1 MEIGECPVTEL
12 LPGTGQG
19 FLRRHSPEDKTKY
32 RFLCFKLEE
41 TGAVNEGI
49 LLLCMLNA
57 TSLHNELAK
66 RLLHFYPR
74 LINDI
79 YMADE
84 YFGENV
90 LHIAIVNEDPA
101 MVKFL
106 LNKGV
111 DVHERCFGNFMCPED
126 QKSSRADVL
135 GTEIV
140 QVSANTNYKG
150 YVYWGEYPL
159 SFAACLGQE
168 ECYRLILARGAD
180 PDTQDTNGNT
190 TIHMMVIYD
199 KMSMFD
205 LVYECGARIDLV
217 NRLGL
222 TPLTLAAKLA
232 KKDIFFHI
240 LKVQREIYWQIGNIT
255 CAAYPLP
262 GLDSIDMK
270 TGKIDRN
277 SALNLIAFGENMD
290 HLDMLDGVIVDL
302 LVAKWNAFVKLKFKR
317 MMILFTIYF
326 LLNLACFTLRPAP
339 CGTALAT
346 KKVPKT
352 TSGGTQTDLSGPLS
366 ALSPGI
372 TGAPPSVT
380 GAGPARAPSLPSNVT
395 AIPGPSTEGP
405 STDAPEA
412 NGPTSG
418 TADAAVGPDRVRRQ
432 ADGQTSDTEGVTEGV
447 AAGRG
452 GSETGGSQ
460 ERVTKTAESN
470 DAGNVTSSSSSVPAN
485 DPSSDTTASPSSPS
499 ESPTSST
506 SSTTSKTPSSPNT
519 RQISKPAAPGSGRPL
534 NQTSPPTSAP
544 EVSKTASDTSGACS
558 CTLYEYRD
566 PWDGVRWTLE
576 LLVVAGTVAYVLNA
590 LNEARFL
597 GLSMFMENLATVPSR
612 VIFLLSCL
620 LKLAMVVLRLA
631 CLSAAEDVLAVL
643 VMLGTAPYFLFFC
656 RGYKSVGPFVTM
668 IYKMIVGDLLRFVT
682 IYTVFVMGFSQA
694 YFIIY
699 RSYQHPDGAP
709 NPMKTPIQSVMLM
722 FLASLN
728 SFGDLYNNLKYTRQK
743 LVGQILFILYMVC
756 VAILLINML
765 IAMMGNTYQRIAEM
779 KNEWMRQWARI
790 VLVVERGVS
799 PTYRLE
805 HLNLYSK
812 PMADGTPALIL
823 RKQQSD
829 EEMEEMKEI
838 AEMRIRH
845 DRNVKRRKQK
855 LLAEQN
861 PGMPIPQ
868 DSTTSVRHP

>member
-1 MEIGECPVTEL
+1 MLKRYVFYQGSLKV
-12 LPGTGQG
+12 QG
-19 FLRRHSPEDKTKY
+19 FLKGSILYAIVSRAHSFLFVPLLSSPDKTKY

-168 ECYRLILARGAD
+168 ECYRLILARVRPRHSAAKAEGGAD

-302 LVAKWNAFVKLKFKR
+302 LVAKWNAFVKL
-317 MMILFTIYF
+317 
-326 LLNLACFTLRPAP
+326 NCA
-339 CGTALAT
+339 
-346 KKVPKT
+346 
-352 TSGGTQTDLSGPLS
+352 
-366 ALSPGI
+366 
-372 TGAPPSVT
+372 
-380 GAGPARAPSLPSNVT
+380 
-395 AIPGPSTEGP
+395 
-405 STDAPEA
+405 
-412 NGPTSG
+412 
-418 TADAAVGPDRVRRQ
+418 
-432 ADGQTSDTEGVTEGV
+432 
-447 AAGRG
+447 
-452 GSETGGSQ
+452 
-460 ERVTKTAESN
+460 
-470 DAGNVTSSSSSVPAN
+470 
-485 DPSSDTTASPSSPS
+485 
-499 ESPTSST
+499 
-506 SSTTSKTPSSPNT
+506 
-519 RQISKPAAPGSGRPL
+519 
-534 NQTSPPTSAP
+534 
-544 EVSKTASDTSGACS
+544 
-558 CTLYEYRD
+558 LYEYRD

-620 LKLAMVVLRLA
+620 LKLTMVVLRLA

-682 IYTVFVMGFSQA
+682 IYTVFVMGFSQGELECS

-812 PMADGTPALIL
+812 PMADATPALIL

-868 DSTTSVRHP
+868 DSTTSVRNP

>member
-1 MEIGECPVTEL
+1 MGNTDSAVASGVKKQAGPTTQDVYKFVDIKGGGELVEMMKVASKTKNYTEVDDFIQNRVVNYL
-12 LPGTGQG
+12 YNGGQG
-19 FLRRHSPEDKTKY
+19 RLIPTDHLVLLRNRDRPKQKLLEANRRVMDENGEFPPLELEDEDPTLDWQNYDKQKY
-32 RFLCFKLEE
+32 RFCCFKLEE

-57 TSLHNELAK
+57 TSIHNELAK
-66 RLLHFYPR
+66 RLLHFFPR

-84 YFGENV
+84 YYGENV

-101 MVKFL
+101 MVKYM
-106 LNKGV
+106 LNYGV

-126 QKSSRADVL
+126 QKSSRTDVL

-140 QVSANTNYKG
+140 QVAANTNYKG

-190 TIHMMVIYD
+190 TAHMLVIYD

-205 LVYECGARIDLV
+205 LVYECGARIDMV
-217 NRLGL
+217 NRLGM

-240 LKVQREIYWQIGNIT
+240 LKVQREIYWQIGHIT
-255 CAAYPLP
+255 CAAHPLP
-262 GLDSIDMK
+262 GLDSIDME

-277 SALNLIAFGENMD
+277 SALNLIAFGENLD

-302 LVAKWNAFVKLKFKR
+302 LVAKWNAFVKTKFKR
-317 MMILFTIYF
+317 MMILFGVYF
-326 LLNLACFTLRPAP
+326 LLNLACFTLRPGP
-339 CGTALAT
+339 CMTGVHKVKKPSRLSPGLAQTEPPGTPPPALTNTSDHDLALPDHLLRGTAT
-346 KKVPKT
+346 
-352 TSGGTQTDLSGPLS
+352 TDLSTPAQS
-366 ALSPGI
+366 ATPTLRNE
-372 TGAPPSVT
+372 TNA
-380 GAGPARAPSLPSNVT
+380 
-395 AIPGPSTEGP
+395 
-405 STDAPEA
+405 TDC
-412 NGPTSG
+412 G
-418 TADAAVGPDRVRRQ
+418 
-432 ADGQTSDTEGVTEGV
+432 
-447 AAGRG
+447 
-452 GSETGGSQ
+452 
-460 ERVTKTAESN
+460 
-470 DAGNVTSSSSSVPAN
+470 
-485 DPSSDTTASPSSPS
+485 
-499 ESPTSST
+499 
-506 SSTTSKTPSSPNT
+506 
-519 RQISKPAAPGSGRPL
+519 
-534 NQTSPPTSAP
+534 
-544 EVSKTASDTSGACS
+544 
-558 CTLYEYRD
+558 CTLWMYSG
-566 PWDGVRWTLE
+566 PWDAVRWTLE
-576 LLVVAGTVAYVLNA
+576 ALVLVGTIAYVLNA

-597 GLSMFMENLATVPSR
+597 GLSMFIENLTTVPSR

-631 CLSAAEDVLAVL
+631 CLQAAEDVLAVL

-699 RSYQHPDGAP
+699 RSYKHPDGAP
-709 NPMKTPIQSVMLM
+709 NPMATPIQSIMLM
-722 FLASLN
+722 FLASMN
-728 SFGDLYNNLKYTRQK
+728 SFGDLYNNLKYTRQR
-743 LVGQILFILYMVC
+743 LVGQILFILYMVS

-765 IAMMGNTYQRIAEM
+765 IAMMGNTYQKIAEM

-805 HLNLYSK
+805 HLKLYSK

-823 RKQQSD
+823 RIQQSD
-829 EEMEEMKEI
+829 EEMEEMKDI
-838 AEMRIRH
+838 MEMRIRH
-845 DRNVKRRKQK
+845 DRNVRRRQQK
-855 LLAEQN
+855 LLAEEN
-861 PGMPIPQ
+861 PGMPLPQ
-868 DSTTSVRHP
+868 DSTTSVRNS